1 MMNKEKMIPFEKNFE
16 KDMQDPEFVQLYEA
30 DREEFELVQELIR
43 ARKAANLTQQ
53 EVADRMNASQS
64 QIVKIESGKGTIS
77 NLRRYAKVTGK
88 RVKIT
93 LV

>member
-1 MMNKEKMIPFEKNFE
+1 MMNKENMIPFEKAFE
-16 KDMQDPEFVQLYEA
+16 KDMQDSEFIQLYEA
-30 DREEFELVQELIR
+30 DREEYELVQELIR

-53 EVADRMNASQS
+53 DLASRMNTSQS

-77 NLRRYAKVTGK
+77 SLRRYAKVTGK

-93 LV
+93 LI